1 MMKRKMRIPTMF
13 ALMAI
18 ALAALGQ
25 TATSQTRDERA
36 VRAESQAFQ
45 RYIAAQNVDSIVLLH
60 MLDAVVLFANAPVM
74 KGSSAIRSGWSDI
87 VKLPAFKVHWTP
99 IWIDVASPKV
109 AAEYGTYTESYDT
122 PSGKAND
129 EGNYVVIWHKVAGKW
144 RVALDAPVST
154 VPIPAAAPAT
164 PPMDPSM
171 MEQHSASGLTWEDLI
186 APGFATGAKI
196 AVLHGNPG
204 GPGGFVLRLQ
214 FPDGYQIPVHWHPT
228 GENVTVISGSLSFA
242 MGKAAD
248 ASALHTYGPGD
259 FAYLPPSQS
268 HYGQAHGTTIL
279 QVNGRGPFI
288 INLGAVK

>member
-1 MMKRKMRIPTMF
+1 MMKPKMRIPTMF

-18 ALAALGQ
+18 AIAAFGQ
-25 TATSQTRDERA
+25 TATSQTKDERA
-36 VRAESQAFQ
+36 IRAESQAWQ
-45 RYIAAQNVDSIVLLH
+45 RYIATQNVDSIVALH
-60 MLDAVVLFANAPVM
+60 TADAVVLFANAPVM
-74 KGSSAIRSGWSDI
+74 KGSNAIRSGWSDI

-99 IWIDVASPKV
+99 TWVDVASPKV
-109 AAEYGTYTESYDT
+109 ATEYGAYTESYDT

-129 EGNYVVIWHKVAGKW
+129 EGNYVAIWHKVAGKW

-164 PPMDPSM
+164 PPMDPST
-171 MEQHSASGLTWEDLI
+171 MEQHSASGLTWGDLI
-186 APGFATGAKI
+186 APGFAPGAKI

-214 FPDGYQIPVHWHPT
+214 FPDGYQIPVHWHPS
-228 GENVTVISGSLSFA
+228 GENVTVILGSLSFA
-242 MGKAAD
+242 MGNAFD

-279 QVNGRGPFI
+279 QVNGRGPFV

>member
-1 MMKRKMRIPTMF
+1 MRVTRQMAARP
-13 ALMAI
+13 ALMGLAI
-18 ALAALGQ
+18 AAFGQ

-36 VRAESQAFQ
+36 VRAESQAWQ
-45 RYIAAQNVDSIVLLH
+45 RYIATQNVDSIVALTTP
-60 MLDAVVLFANAPVM
+60 DAVVLFANAPVM
-74 KGSSAIRSGWSDI
+74 KGSNAIRSGWSDI
-87 VKLPAFKVHWTP
+87 LKLPAFKVHWTP
-99 IWIDVASPKV
+99 TWVDVASPKV
-109 AAEYGTYTESYDT
+109 ATEYGTYTESYDT

-129 EGNYVVIWHKVAGKW
+129 EGNYVVIWHKVAGRW

-164 PPMDPSM
+164 PPTDPST
-171 MEQHSASGLTWEDLI
+171 MEMHAASGLTWGDLI
-186 APGFATGAKI
+186 ATGVPPGAKI

-228 GENVTVISGSLSFA
+228 GENVTVVSGSLSFA
-242 MGKAAD
+242 MGNAFD

-259 FAYLPPSQS
+259 FAYLPPRQS

-279 QVNGRGPFI
+279 QVNGRGPFV
-288 INLGAVK
+288 INPGAVK